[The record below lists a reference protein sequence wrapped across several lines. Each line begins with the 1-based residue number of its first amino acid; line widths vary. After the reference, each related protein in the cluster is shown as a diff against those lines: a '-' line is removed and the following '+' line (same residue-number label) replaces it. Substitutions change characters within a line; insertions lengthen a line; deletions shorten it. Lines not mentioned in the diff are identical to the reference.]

1 MGSNVLKPGINDLRT
16 VNPPLAAEWD
26 TERNGGLRPE
36 DVMAGSEKKPGGNAA
51 SATAGGQPYTAGTAT
66 EGAALFAQDRKYSRD
81 LTTSRP

>member
-16 VNPPLAAEWD
+16 VNPSLAAEWD

-36 DVMAGSEKKPGGNAA
+36 DIMAGSEKKAW
-51 SATAGGQPYTAGTAT
+51 QPYTAGTAT